1 MCLKRTIMIAH
12 KNRSGLLTN
21 TSDQI
26 MLVDKSNEAC
36 VVECYYLVKLSPTPT
51 QNGMSKGV
59 LFTEGKCGN
68 AEHQKKEVGVHTHTY
83 IYLYTPT
90 QTLLI
95 TENFFNFNNCHTTLG
110 LLFQ

>member
-1 MCLKRTIMIAH
+1 MIDH
-12 KNRSGLLTN
+12 KNRSRLLTN
-21 TSDQI
+21 TSDQT

-68 AEHQKKEVGVHTHTY
+68 EEHQSIRVSHTHTHTHTHTHMY
-83 IYLYTPT
+83 IHPLRPY
-90 QTLLI
+90 
-95 TENFFNFNNCHTTLG
+95 
-110 LLFQ
+110 